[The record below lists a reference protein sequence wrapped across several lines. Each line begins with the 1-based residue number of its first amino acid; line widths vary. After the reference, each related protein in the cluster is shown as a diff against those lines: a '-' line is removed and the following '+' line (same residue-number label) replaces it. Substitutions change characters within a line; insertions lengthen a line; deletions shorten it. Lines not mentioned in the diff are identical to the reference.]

1 MGTNDQSG
9 EPGQSTSTRRDR
21 EGTRRARP
29 AKTDP
34 EPVMPMVRCAAC
46 DAPNVTDRD
55 TCWRCLRSLSDP
67 APEPE
72 PEVVPEV
79 GEAGAELTGVELTRV
94 ESATTDCSRVSD
106 APMSPAV
113 GWQAPTSR
121 SPGVPTPP
129 LARPA
134 AATVV
139 AAPLSEPLAPAV
151 LPSPPPPPPPT
162 PRVVMPLDPTPIK
175 VTPVRRAGPT
185 IMPTA
190 WPPPG
195 GARRGRRRGRSVIA
209 SVAALLTLAI
219 AGLVLVDGWLP
230 TLAEPTDP
238 TTAGLVDRSSRAVR
252 GAARRRDPHC
262 RPPCGR
268 SRPHLR
274 PRSTIRSSRPRPS
287 ARGGRDRQRPR
298 LRTRLRPRL
307 PEPADRPRAPD
318 PALPDEVATPEI
330 REASDRS
337 GDTPSVGSSFTC
349 GNDAEPIR
357 DPFDRTWGVSKISYS
372 TQPGYERVVLH
383 LRRIGE
389 ARPGRG
395 ASAIAGRV
403 PTSRIEDF
411 PDSVRPEKEK
421 RRLLRVDLAG
431 VPEGPDMRGF
441 RLTGLGHV
449 GELSMLPGK
458 NGKTALLA
466 IDSDACYRVRVPGWD
481 LQVDADARYTEVII
495 DVKSP

>member
-1 MGTNDQSG
+1 
-9 EPGQSTSTRRDR
+9 
-21 EGTRRARP
+21 
-29 AKTDP
+29 
-34 EPVMPMVRCAAC
+34 
-46 DAPNVTDRD
+46 
-55 TCWRCLRSLSDP
+55 
-67 APEPE
+67 
-72 PEVVPEV
+72 
-79 GEAGAELTGVELTRV
+79 
-94 ESATTDCSRVSD
+94 
-106 APMSPAV
+106 
-113 GWQAPTSR
+113 
-121 SPGVPTPP
+121 
-129 LARPA
+129 
-134 AATVV
+134 
-139 AAPLSEPLAPAV
+139 
-151 LPSPPPPPPPT
+151 
-162 PRVVMPLDPTPIK
+162 MPLDPTPIK
-175 VTPVRRAGPT
+175 VTPVRRVPPT

-195 GARRGRRRGRSVIA
+195 GARRGRRRGPLRHRISGG
-209 SVAALLTLAI
+209 TPDPCDR
-219 AGLVLVDGWLP
+219 GLVLVDGWLP
-230 TLAEPTDP
+230 PLAEPTDP
-238 TTAGLVDRSSRAVR
+238 TTAGLVDRSAAPSAAPPDAATPDCGPRADVR
-252 GAARRRDPHC
+252 GRS
-262 RPPCGR
+262 CGR
-268 SRPHLR
+268 GR
-274 PRSTIRSSRPRPS
+274 RSGHH
-287 ARGGRDRQRPR
+287 ARARAHAAAATGRGRGSGPGEAAVVD
-298 LRTRLRPRL
+298 
-307 PEPADRPRAPD
+307 PAEAVAPDPAEAAAPD

-466 IDSDACYRVRVPGWD
+466 IDSDACYRVRVPGWGS
-481 LQVDADARYTEVII
+481 QVDADARYTEVII